1 VKIKGIY
8 TPVVTPFRK
17 NYEIDY
23 ESLEKILKF
32 LLKKKIHGIVV
43 GGTTGEYFSL
53 NFQERIQLFEFIKK
67 IVGNKCQL
75 IAGTTA
81 INANEAIELSL
92 IAKYLGY
99 KCILLGSP
107 PYSQPTQEESAQFFL
122 NIAKKVQIP
131 IMMYNFPEKMA
142 FEIKEPFLKKVMS
155 NKFFTSIKHNSSN
168 PAMIRHFASNYPS
181 LQIACGN
188 DLQFLEF
195 CSWGSESWVGG
206 MSNCFPQLHIEIYKN
221 AIINKNFDKARD
233 RLLKLKQIIDYV
245 ISIGKYTQSVKF
257 IMKELALC
265 NELCRPP
272 YLTLNIDEKK
282 KVKKYLNLILK

>member
-1 VKIKGIY
+1 MKIKGIY

-17 NYEIDY
+17 NFEIDFG
-23 ESLEKILKF
+23 SLEEILKF
-32 LLKKKIHGIVV
+32 LLKKKIQGIVV

-53 NFQERIQLFEFIKK
+53 NFQERIQLFEFVKK

-107 PYSQPTQEESAQFFL
+107 PYSQPTQEESAKFFL

-188 DLQFLEF
+188 DLQFLDF
-195 CSWGSESWVGG
+195 CRLGSKSWVGG
-206 MSNCFPQLHIEIYKN
+206 LSNCFPQIHIEIFTD
-221 AIINKNFDKARD
+221 AIINKNFDRAGNK
-233 RLLKLKQIIDYV
+233 LLKLKQVIDY
-245 ISIGKYTQSVKF
+245 ILSIGKYTQSVKF
-257 IMKELALC
+257 LMQELGFCSDLCRSPYLKLALKEK
-265 NELCRPP
+265 N
-272 YLTLNIDEKK
+272 NIRKLSK
-282 KVKKYLNLILK
+282 LII

>member
-1 VKIKGIY
+1 MKIKGIY

-17 NYEIDY
+17 NFEIDFG
-23 ESLEKILKF
+23 SLEEILKF

-53 NFQERIQLFEFIKK
+53 SFQERIQLFEFVKK

-107 PYSQPTQEESAQFFL
+107 PYSQPTQEESAKFFL

-155 NKFFTSIKHNSSN
+155 NKFFSSIKHNSSN
-168 PAMIRHFASNYPS
+168 PAMIKHFASNYPS
-181 LQIACGN
+181 LEIACGN

-195 CSWGSESWVGG
+195 CSWGSKSWVGG
-206 MSNCFPQLHIEIYKN
+206 LSNCFPQIHIEIFTD
-221 AIINKNFDKARD
+221 AIINKNFDRAGNK
-233 RLLKLKQIIDYV
+233 LLKLKQVIDY
-245 ISIGKYTQSVKF
+245 ILSIGKYTQSVKF
-257 IMKELALC
+257 LMQELGFC
-265 NELCRPP
+265 SDLCRSP
-272 YLTLNIDEKK
+272 YLKLTLKEKNNIRKLSK
-282 KVKKYLNLILK
+282 LII

>member
-1 VKIKGIY
+1 MKIKGIY

-17 NYEIDY
+17 NFEIDF

-53 NFQERIQLFEFIKK
+53 NFQERIQLFEFVKK

-195 CSWGSESWVGG
+195 CSWGSKSWVGG
-206 MSNCFPQLHIEIYKN
+206 LSNCFPQIHVEIFKE
-221 AIINKNFDKARD
+221 AILNKNFDRAENK
-233 RLLKLKQIIDYV
+233 LLKLKQVIDYILS
-245 ISIGKYTQSVKF
+245 ISKYTQSVKF
-257 IMKELALC
+257 LMQELGFC
-265 NELCRPP
+265 SDLCRSP
-272 YLTLNIDEKK
+272 YLKLTLKEKNNIRKLSK
-282 KVKKYLNLILK
+282 LII